1 MLPAMAPLRA
11 PLRSLREGTAEAQG
25 SHEALHKGD
34 TGENDEVKLG
44 SGLCVYVFFSTANL
58 GSGRSQ
64 GGQGLAQ
71 GDTAENGSLLHPVLP
86 RDSMLS
92 KMT

>member
-1 MLPAMAPLRA
+1 MLPAMAPLRP
-11 PLRSLREGTAEAQG
+11 PLRSLREGTTEAQA

-34 TGENDEVKLG
+34 TGENDEVKSG
-44 SGLCVYVFFSTANL
+44 SGLCVFFSTANL

-71 GDTAENGSLLHPVLP
+71 CDTAENGSLLHPVLP
-86 RDSMLS
+86 RDSILS